1 MSLSKDKIDSII
13 KKAQI
18 GDRGYFSKVN
28 GKEYC
33 VAKKWK
39 NSIGEYKNFVYLVS
53 VEHIDDLDKAIEEEL
68 GTMLNAEWLYKE
80 YDIVE
85 SLSNEQI
92 GLNRYLYV
100 FDTKEKFES
109 AYTILSKIGQVEERF
124 INNEYAMEFK
134 KPIKILEEEE
144 IEIYD

>member
-1 MSLSKDKIDSII
+1 MSISKDKIDSLI

-18 GDRGYFSKVN
+18 GDRGYFRKVD

-39 NSIGEYKNFVYLVS
+39 NSVGEYKNFVYLVS
-53 VEHIDDLDKAIEEEL
+53 VDYISNLDKAIEEEL

-85 SLSNEQI
+85 FLSNEQI

-124 INNEYAMEFK
+124 INNEYAIEFK
-134 KPIKILEEEE
+134 EPIKILEEEE
-144 IEIYD
+144 EIND